1 MSRKQKRAL
10 ARILVAAALTI
21 TFALLPLTGIWRFIV
36 FVVPYLISGY
46 DVLLSAARS
55 ILRGQVFNEKFL
67 MSIATIGAFSIGE
80 YAEAAG
86 VMIFYQIGELFQ
98 SIAVGKSRKS
108 IAQLMDIRPD
118 YAVVVRNGV
127 ETTVDPSEVAL
138 GETIVV
144 RPGERIPLDGE
155 ITDGKTSVNTSAL
168 TGESLPVDKCAGDK
182 VISGSINLSG
192 VIRVRVES
200 VFAESTVQ
208 KILELVENA
217 SEKKAHVEGFITR
230 FARWYTPCVVVG
242 AVLLAFIPPLF
253 FHGVWVEWVRRA
265 LIFLMVSCP
274 CALVVSVPLS
284 FFGGIGGA
292 SREGILIKGA
302 NDLETLA
309 GIDTVVFDKT
319 GTLTKGS
326 FAVTAIHPT
335 GITEAELL
343 DIAAAAESYSTHPVG
358 ESIVA
363 AHKGHIDTSCI
374 ASVTEIAGHGLCA
387 VISGRTFYV
396 GNGALMEQ
404 AGAAWHECHQTG
416 TIIHIAE
423 NDTYLG
429 HIVISDEVKPDAAET
444 IRSLRKLG
452 IKRTVMLTGDAPAV
466 AAEVAEETGV
476 DEFYA
481 SLLPADKVSRVESLL
496 ANGAR
501 LAFVGDGI
509 NDAPVLTRADV
520 GVAMGALGSDA
531 AIESADVVLMDEAP
545 ARNRNRA
552 AYRSDRP
559 REHHAR
565 ACGQNRYPDLNCIWL
580 HKRLDRNV
588 RRRRCFG
595 HRHSERHARNAPY
608 QAVSL
613 TRRIKN
619 PPDYSRTEPG
629 DFLFCSISL
638 QVPPPVCQVP
648 QPAAASVAC
657 VRSASARSEPTP
669 SIPKR
674 PDRKDTPFRSRD
686 PAGK

>member
-46 DVLLSAARS
+46 DVLLSAVRS

-118 YAVVVRNGV
+118 YAVVVRNCV

-387 VISGRTFYV
+387 AISGRTFYV

-466 AAEVAEETGV
+466 AAKVAEETGV

-531 AIESADVVLMDEAP
+531 AIESADVVLMDDKPSKLPLAIAI
-545 ARNRNRA
+545 ARRTVRIVRENITFALAVKIGILVLTAFGLTNVWIAMFGDVGVLVIAILNAIRA
-552 AYRSDRP
+552 M
-559 REHHAR
+559 
-565 ACGQNRYPDLNCIWL
+565 
-580 HKRLDRNV
+580 
-588 RRRRCFG
+588 
-595 HRHSERHARNAPY
+595 
-608 QAVSL
+608 
-613 TRRIKN
+613 
-619 PPDYSRTEPG
+619 
-629 DFLFCSISL
+629 
-638 QVPPPVCQVP
+638 
-648 QPAAASVAC
+648 
-657 VRSASARSEPTP
+657 
-669 SIPKR
+669 
-674 PDRKDTPFRSRD
+674 FRV
-686 PAGK
+686 KQ